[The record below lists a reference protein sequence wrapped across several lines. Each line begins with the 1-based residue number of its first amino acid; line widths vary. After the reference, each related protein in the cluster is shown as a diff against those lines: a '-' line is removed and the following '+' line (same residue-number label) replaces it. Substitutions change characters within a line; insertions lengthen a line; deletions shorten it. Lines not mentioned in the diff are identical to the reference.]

1 MENAEARVQ
10 AEAVWLSDTH
20 LGTRGCRARQLLD
33 FLRSLETRQLFLVG
47 DILDFE
53 AMRNTVYWPPV
64 HGEVLHEIMR
74 LSREGTRVIYIPG
87 NHDAELRLFDGTDH
101 HLIEIR
107 RRHIH
112 ETRCGRR
119 LLVTHGDEFDRDL
132 RVGSMK
138 ERLGSAAYR
147 WLVDMDAGL
156 NRVRHRLGYRPV
168 RMASAIKMRVNAA
181 LDYIHRFENT
191 AIDYVRAQGLDGIVC
206 GHIHRPAVRRA
217 GGVIYCNDGDWVEH
231 CTALVEN
238 REGRLGLVS
247 WDGESEPELGQV
259 ELGAVA

>member
-1 MENAEARVQ
+1 MENAQVRVQ

-33 FLRSLETRQLFLVG
+33 FLRSLETSRLFLVG

-53 AMRNTVYWPPV
+53 AMRSTVYWPPV

-74 LSREGTRVIYIPG
+74 LSRQGTRLMYIPG

-101 HLIEIR
+101 RLIEIR
-107 RRHIH
+107 RRHVH
-112 ETRCGRR
+112 ETRSGRR

-168 RMASAIKMRVNAA
+168 RMASTIKMRINAA
-181 LDYIHRFENT
+181 MDYIHRFENT
-191 AIDYVRAQGLDGIVC
+191 AIEYVRRQGLDGIVC
-206 GHIHRPAVRRA
+206 GHIHRPAVRQA
-217 GGVIYCNDGDWVEH
+217 GDVIYCNDGDWVEH

-247 WDGESEPELGQV
+247 WDGQAESDLGAV